1 MPRNFSFAGK
11 IALRDPRVMMRAL
24 IGALLAANLA
34 MAVVAFKPFGGS
46 AEDLRREETSLDMQL
61 TKLQA
66 QVADTRKKVANV
78 ETARE
83 QGDEFLAKYFMDSRT
98 APSQIDEELLKDAKD
113 SGIRQLPTSYS
124 HDEIEGSDDME
135 MLTVTAGLEGT
146 YENLTKFI
154 NLVDKSPRFLI
165 MDSMQTAAPSQSGK
179 LLSVQVKIRTF
190 ARAAALEP
198 AS

>member
-1 MPRNFSFAGK
+1 MLKNFSFAGK
-11 IALRDPRVMMRAL
+11 IALRDPRVLMRAL
-24 IGALLAANLA
+24 IGVLLAANLA

-46 AEDLRREETSLDMQL
+46 ADDLRREETSLEMQL

-66 QVADTRKKVANV
+66 QVADTKKKVANV

-98 APSQIDEELLKDAKD
+98 APSQIDEELFKDAKE
-113 SGIRQLPTSYS
+113 SGIRQLPATYS
-124 HDEIEGSDDME
+124 HDEIEGSDAME

-146 YENLTKFI
+146 YESLTKFI

-165 MDSMQTAAPSQSGK
+165 MDSMQTAAPSQNGK

-190 ARAAALEP
+190 ARAAAPEP